1 LNTTETPPSNAGNRS
16 ILAIASGYVFEYTFI
31 ATSDH
36 RRSEVTDPT
45 QNQLAIMLL
54 ADVLC

>member
-1 LNTTETPPSNAGNRS
+1 M
-16 ILAIASGYVFEYTFI
+16 ASGYVFEYTFI

-36 RRSEVTDPT
+36 RRSEVTVPT
-45 QNQLAIMLL
+45 QNQLAITLL